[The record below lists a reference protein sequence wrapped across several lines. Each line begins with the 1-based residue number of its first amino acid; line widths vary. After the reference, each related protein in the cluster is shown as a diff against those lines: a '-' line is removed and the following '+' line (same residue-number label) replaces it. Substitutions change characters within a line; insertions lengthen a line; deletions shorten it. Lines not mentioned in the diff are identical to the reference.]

1 MPEIMNNLV
10 KSRYATVKY
19 YVGDVKPTF
28 VELQGIVSTFR
39 KHLPAF
45 HPYTVDAQVILLLTN
60 FASKPDVNQST
71 LIDLMERMYII
82 NWNAYP
88 MKFLHYMSLYNLVKP
103 QVKNNKKIN
112 VYNIIVNDYIEQII
126 ADKHE
131 FLPNPENENPL
142 NKGITATVK
151 LINTKKD
158 DIKSYFDTTTKIPL
172 EELRSQTDGGFHE
185 LPALFVFDYLKTI
198 LMNTRE
204 VDDKT
209 RDALKTTFQGA
220 ILDRIPEQKNSLRVA
235 VKNPIDTA
243 GLPDKE
249 PHLFK
254 AILYEVIGDKDRE
267 LLKMAHE
274 EYLQTDISARKV
286 TNLDERTI
294 AIEGTTVE
302 IDLVTKVER
311 GKGLLDKFSKG
322 KVVPDYVRVTTIKNG
337 NKKMGML
344 RSGDRIKLPE
354 YKEEVVVTGYQDG
367 TNGRPFK
374 GISYASPTGT
384 VKELYIPSFVDT
396 TIIQPERQTR
406 NQAERTKKWIYL
418 SQTLP
423 QVPIKGG
430 TRSKRRTPLE
440 KKTRKVRGGLSVKM
454 EE

>member
-1 MPEIMNNLV
+1 
-10 KSRYATVKY
+10 
-19 YVGDVKPTF
+19 
-28 VELQGIVSTFR
+28 
-39 KHLPAF
+39 
-45 HPYTVDAQVILLLTN
+45 
-60 FASKPDVNQST
+60 
-71 LIDLMERMYII
+71 
-82 NWNAYP
+82 
-88 MKFLHYMSLYNLVKP
+88 
-103 QVKNNKKIN
+103 
-112 VYNIIVNDYIEQII
+112 
-126 ADKHE
+126 
-131 FLPNPENENPL
+131 
-142 NKGITATVK
+142 
-151 LINTKKD
+151 
-158 DIKSYFDTTTKIPL
+158 
-172 EELRSQTDGGFHE
+172 
-185 LPALFVFDYLKTI
+185 
-198 LMNTRE
+198 
-204 VDDKT
+204 
-209 RDALKTTFQGA
+209 LKTTFQEA
-220 ILDRIPEQKNSLRVA
+220 ILDRIPEQKNSLKVA

-254 AILYEVIGDKDRE
+254 AILYEVIGDKDKE

-337 NKKMGML
+337 NKKIGML

-396 TIIQPERQTR
+396 TITQPERQTR